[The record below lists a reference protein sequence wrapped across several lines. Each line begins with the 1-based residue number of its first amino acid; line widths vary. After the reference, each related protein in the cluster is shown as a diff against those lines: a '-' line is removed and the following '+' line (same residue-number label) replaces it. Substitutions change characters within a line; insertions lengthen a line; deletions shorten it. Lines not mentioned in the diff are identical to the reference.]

1 MNSSV
6 FRQKGFALIISM
18 LILLVLTI
26 LVINAVRN
34 TSLNEKMAGNYM
46 DRTRAQQAA
55 EQVLRQGIAALTHA
69 NCSGSTGG
77 CTLTSLDTNPG
88 TGGVPPTSPG
98 PAEVTV
104 MPSAWSAAGA
114 LNMLPYDQGHP
125 EYQLTSAQ
133 LSIAMLADTF
143 LPAGKA
149 GCKAYSLMGRGVG
162 LDSRSVVVLQTVAYV
177 CDI

>member
-1 MNSSV
+1 MVRPVSC
-6 FRQKGFALIISM
+6 QKGFALIVSM

-26 LVINAVRN
+26 LVVNAVRN

-55 EQVLRQGIAALTHA
+55 EQVLRQGVAALTHE
-69 NCSGSTGG
+69 NCSASTG
-77 CTLTSLDTNPG
+77 CTLTSLSTA
-88 TGGVPPTSPG
+88 PTSPG
-98 PAEVTV
+98 PAAVNA
-104 MPSAWSAAGA
+104 MPASWSSVGA
-114 LNMLPYDQGHP
+114 MNMIPYPDPNNPNDTGKNIPQ
-125 EYQLTSAQ
+125 QLTSAQ
-133 LSIAMLADTF
+133 LSVALLADTF

-162 LDSRSVVVLQTVAYV
+162 LDSRSVVILQTVAYV

>member
-55 EQVLRQGIAALTHA
+55 EQVLRQGVAALTHE
-69 NCSGSTGG
+69 NCSASTG
-77 CTLTSLDTNPG
+77 CTLTSLTA
-88 TGGVPPTSPG
+88 PPTSPG
-98 PAEVTV
+98 PVAVTV

-114 LNMLPYDQGHP
+114 MDMVRYYSSSAEQP
-125 EYQLTSAQ
+125 TSAQ
-133 LSIAMLADTF
+133 LSVALLADTF